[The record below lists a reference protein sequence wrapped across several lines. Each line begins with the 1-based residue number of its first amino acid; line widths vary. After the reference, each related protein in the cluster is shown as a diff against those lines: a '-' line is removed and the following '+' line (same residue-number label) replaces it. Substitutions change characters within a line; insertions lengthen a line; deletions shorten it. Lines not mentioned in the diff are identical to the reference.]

1 MRGKTLFKLML
12 ILFFSS
18 AIVYAQQTTELTI
31 NILDTD
37 ITHITIEIK
46 NPEKFEELKSV
57 LEAPAIK
64 DIYNQK
70 LSAVFGEIKNLKL
83 YAEAQSF
90 IIEFDS
96 NLAEQKNEKWT
107 VDKKEFQGNLDK
119 ISVLKITLPENVKL
133 ADSNPEP
140 DKILGNALIW
150 NNVDFVP
157 EINYEKRTAISYKLF
172 FAAILLVLLAVMFGF
187 KKLKRKEQ

>member
-1 MRGKTLFKLML
+1 MRTISFVAVAFLLF
-12 ILFFSS
+12 LFNSV
-18 AIVYAQQTTELTI
+18 IVSAQQTSEMTI
-31 NILDTD
+31 NPSDKEIA
-37 ITHITIEIK
+37 HITIEIK
-46 NPEKFEELKSV
+46 NPEKFEELKGV

-157 EINYEKRTAISYKLF
+157 EISYEKSSPTSYKILPV
-172 FAAILLVLLAVMFGF
+172 AILLVLSAFAF
-187 KKLKRKEQ
+187 KKLKKRKQ